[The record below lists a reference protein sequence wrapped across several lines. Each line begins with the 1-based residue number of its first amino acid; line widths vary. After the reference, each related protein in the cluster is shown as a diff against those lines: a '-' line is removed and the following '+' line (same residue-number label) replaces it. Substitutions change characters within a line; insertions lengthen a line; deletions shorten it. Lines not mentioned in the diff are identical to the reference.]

1 MTINCLGWKIG
12 GEAGSGIK
20 VTGEMWARMCHHLG
34 LNVYGYT
41 EYPSLIRGGH
51 NTYHIFAA
59 ERAVRSIPE
68 QVNILVA
75 LNRETI
81 DLHIKELSPG
91 AVVVYDNEVEQ
102 IDVSVYKAR
111 YVSFLSVP
119 LKRLAMESAQSDIM
133 KNTVALGASARLVK
147 LPFEYVKKSLS
158 AMFGRKGEQI
168 VSMNEKA
175 AFAGYQYVGAHWDT
189 EYAYTLTPRE
199 KKNTLLLSGN
209 EAIGLGAL
217 ASGINYY
224 AAYPMTPSSSLLE
237 FLAQYGPQYHVVVRQ
252 TEDEIAAINT
262 AIGASLG
269 GIRAMTGSSG
279 GGFSLMVEA
288 LGMAGIMETPLVI
301 LEAQRPGPSTG
312 LPTWGGQDDL
322 RFVLHASQGEFPRI
336 VLAPGDPEEC
346 YTETV
351 NAFNLAD
358 KYQCPVIILSDKFLA
373 ESLTMSPMVDT
384 KNIEIDRGL
393 LATDDMLKSE
403 QRFGRYTVT
412 EEGVSPR
419 SLPGQE
425 GGIYLANSDE
435 HDEYGY
441 SREESEIRNQQN
453 MKRLRKMDEILK
465 EIPVPHIYGPASADV
480 TLLCW
485 GSVKG
490 PVLDAMP
497 LLLQAGV
504 KVNVMHFIYLW
515 PFPSEY
521 VEKFL
526 RSCKRTIMIENNVT
540 AQAAG
545 LVREMTGVAVNHVI
559 GKSDGRPF
567 TPEEVRREVL
577 RSMSYGI
584 ND

>member
-1 MTINCLGWKIG
+1 M
-12 GEAGSGIK
+12 EA
-20 VTGEMWARMCHHLG
+20 AQ
-34 LNVYGYT
+34 
-41 EYPSLIRGGH
+41 
-51 NTYHIFAA
+51 A
-59 ERAVRSIPE
+59 E
-68 QVNILVA
+68 
-75 LNRETI
+75 
-81 DLHIKELSPG
+81 
-91 AVVVYDNEVEQ
+91 
-102 IDVSVYKAR
+102 
-111 YVSFLSVP
+111 
-119 LKRLAMESAQSDIM
+119 IM
-133 KNTVALGASARLVK
+133 KNTVALGASVRLTSV
-147 LPFEYVKKSLS
+147 PFEHVKQTL
-158 AMFGRKGEQI
+158 ADMFQRKGAHVVE
-168 VSMNEKA
+168 MNQKA
-175 AFAGYQYVGAHWDT
+175 AFAGYQYVGSHWDK
-189 EYAYTLTPRE
+189 EFSYPLAPRE
-199 KKNTLLLSGN
+199 KKQSLLLSGN

-237 FLAQYGPQYHVVVRQ
+237 FLAQYGPQYNVVVRQ
-252 TEDEIAAINT
+252 TEDELAAINT

-269 GIRAMTGSSG
+269 GVRAMTGSSG

-346 YTETV
+346 YTETI

-373 ESLTMSPMVDT
+373 ESLAISPMVDT
-384 KNIEIDRGL
+384 HHVEIDRGL
-393 LATDDMLKSE
+393 WVTEEVLSSE
-403 QRFGRYTVT
+403 KRFGRYEVT
-412 EEGVSPR
+412 GNGVSAR

-441 SREESEIRNQQN
+441 SREEIEIRNAQN
-453 MKRLRKMDEILK
+453 GKRLKKMDAIVR

-490 PVLDAMP
+490 PVLDALP

-504 KVNVMHFIYLW
+504 KVNVMHFVYLW
-515 PFPSEY
+515 PFPAEY

-545 LVREMTGVAVNHVI
+545 LVREMTGVACDHFI

-567 TPEEVRREVL
+567 TPEEIRREV
-577 RSMSYGI
+577 M
-584 ND
+584 DKM